1 MEKLEHQITEVPPLF
16 VNTFSAELMLRRKGG
31 ARCDGKQGVS
41 STSVPDV
48 REHVRANTHPPCVS
62 WVRVNQREQVYTN
75 RSQSSHVIFE
85 EQLCTLRAQSVTWE
99 SCIRANWRLSR
110 FHAFRTTHPT
120 PLRERSECAKR
131 VYKSVVYT
139 NRGGTSVVVGSRLN
153 TAFVCLLLCLVR

>member
-1 MEKLEHQITEVPPLF
+1 MSLKISCSQAWLWQDCPQLFRASFPRLSIVNLLYPVPDTSDRRRARYTEVPPLF

-75 RSQSSHVIFE
+75 RSQSSQVIFE
-85 EQLCTLRAQSVTWE
+85 EQLCTLRAQSVAWE
-99 SCIRANWRLSR
+99 SCVRAN
-110 FHAFRTTHPT
+110 
-120 PLRERSECAKR
+120 
-131 VYKSVVYT
+131 
-139 NRGGTSVVVGSRLN
+139 
-153 TAFVCLLLCLVR
+153 